1 MKARAILGF
10 SLTVA
15 DLAAAEAFY
24 VDALGF
30 SALGP
35 ARTSDPVLAKLLGAS
50 GVRILRLQRGKQFL
64 ELAAFS
70 PPGAP
75 YPAGGRSNDLLFQH
89 LALTT
94 DDVAVAIRRLDGT
107 RHVAISRHG
116 AQRLPGGIVAY
127 KFRDP
132 EGHPLEFIGF
142 PNPNPLTAC
151 GIDHTA
157 ISVADIKASTGFYT
171 DALGLT
177 VTSRQENAGPAQD
190 ALDGLDAT
198 LVDVVGLAPERPGP
212 HLELLGYRNPRGCR
226 AEKLQP
232 ADIAASRLVVL
243 VDDLSG
249 QPDTVTLSEGTRAAL
264 IRDPDGHSLVLLDRA
279 WPHLPDHGQ

>member
-1 MKARAILGF
+1 MQ
-10 SLTVA
+10 S
-15 DLAAAEAFY
+15 
-24 VDALGF
+24 
-30 SALGP
+30 
-35 ARTSDPVLAKLLGAS
+35 
-50 GVRILRLQRGKQFL
+50 LRLRRGQQLL

-75 YPAGGRSNDLLFQH
+75 YPDGRRSNDLWFQH
-89 LALTT
+89 LALAT
-94 DDVAVAIRRLDGT
+94 DDVALAMRGLNGT
-107 RHVAISRHG
+107 RHDAISRHG

-127 KFRDP
+127 KFRDS

-157 ISVADIKASTGFYT
+157 ISVADSKASIGFYT
-171 DALGLT
+171 DALGFS
-177 VTSRQENAGPAQD
+177 VTSRQENTGPAQD

-212 HLELLGYRNPRGCR
+212 HLELLCYRNPRGCR
-226 AEKLQP
+226 AEKLRP

-249 QPDTVTLSEGTRAAL
+249 QPDCVELSGGMRAAL
-264 IRDPDGHSLVLLDRA
+264 MRDPDGHCLVLLDRA
-279 WPHLPDHGQ
+279 LPHSPEHGQ